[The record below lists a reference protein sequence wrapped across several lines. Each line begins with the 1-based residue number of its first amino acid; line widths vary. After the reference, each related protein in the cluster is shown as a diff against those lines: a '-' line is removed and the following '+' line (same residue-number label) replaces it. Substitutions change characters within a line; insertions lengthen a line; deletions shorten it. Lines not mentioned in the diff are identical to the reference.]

1 MSHWRILKKIDE
13 FGQDFDKL
21 VCEWKSNLEH
31 SCKKEKVLSTLTEVV
46 EEAEM
51 EIIPGGMATINVA
64 DIGLTFHSVL
74 SNSHGDDVV
83 LQGADVEDGAS
94 LKVREVK
101 ERVRLKIGNNF
112 DKQVFDSLVDE
123 IVKTNMPL
131 CLKALK
137 ELEEKVLLQHPPTF
151 QITGD
156 NLDLM
161 VKVKHMSASNQNNI
175 IHWVNLNAVKNRVL
189 ANHLSNDN
197 PVKSVLELEKVEFLP
212 SPEDNE
218 AYLQNITALA
228 TRVVVRNIP
237 AFSQFKDI
245 VVKHILHEYSDVM
258 KEKSDLVSIH
268 LIFSSY

>member
-1 MSHWRILKKIDE
+1 MLKKIDE

-31 SCKKEKVLSTLTEVV
+31 SCKKEKVLSTITEVV

-51 EIIPGGMATINVA
+51 EIIPEGMATINVA

-74 SNSHGDDVV
+74 SNSHGDDVI
-83 LQGADVEDGAS
+83 LQDADIKDGAS
-94 LKVREVK
+94 LEVREVK
-101 ERVRLKIGNNF
+101 ERVRLKMGDNF

-131 CLKALK
+131 CLKSLK

-161 VKVKHMSASNQNNI
+161 VKVKHMSASNQNNS
-175 IHWVNLNAVKNRVL
+175 IHWFNLNAVKNRVL
-189 ANHLSNDN
+189 ANHLSNDY
-197 PVKSVLELEKVEFLP
+197 PIKSVLELENVEFLP

-218 AYLQNITALA
+218 AYLHNITALE
-228 TRVVVRNIP
+228 TRVLVRNIP

-258 KEKSDLVSIH
+258 KEKSDQVSIH
-268 LIFSSY
+268 LISSSY

>member
-1 MSHWRILKKIDE
+1 MLKKIDE

-31 SCKKEKVLSTLTEVV
+31 SCKKEKVLSTITEVV

-51 EIIPGGMATINVA
+51 EIIPEGMATINVA

-74 SNSHGDDVV
+74 SNSHGDDVI
-83 LQGADVEDGAS
+83 LQDADMEDGAS
-94 LKVREVK
+94 LEVREVE
-101 ERVRLKIGNNF
+101 ERVRLKMGDNF
-112 DKQVFDSLVDE
+112 DKQVFDSRVDE

-131 CLKALK
+131 CLKSLK

-161 VKVKHMSASNQNNI
+161 VKVKHMSASNQNNS
-175 IHWVNLNAVKNRVL
+175 IHWFNLNAVKNRVL
-189 ANHLSNDN
+189 ANHLSNDY
-197 PVKSVLELEKVEFLP
+197 PIKSVLELENVEFLP

-218 AYLQNITALA
+218 AYLHNITALA
-228 TRVVVRNIP
+228 TRVLVRNIP

-258 KEKSDLVSIH
+258 KEKSDQVSIH
-268 LIFSSY
+268 LISSSY

>member
-1 MSHWRILKKIDE
+1 MEKQPWAQL
-13 FGQDFDKL
+13 Q
-21 VCEWKSNLEH
+21 
-31 SCKKEKVLSTLTEVV
+31 KEKVLSTINEVV

-51 EIIPGGMATINVA
+51 EIIPDGMAAINVA

-74 SNSHGDDVV
+74 SNSHGDDVI
-83 LQGADVEDGAS
+83 LQDADMVDGAS
-94 LKVREVK
+94 LEVREVE
-101 ERVRLKIGNNF
+101 ERVRFKMGNNY

-131 CLKALK
+131 CLKSVK
-137 ELEEKVLLQHPPTF
+137 ELEEKVLLQHLPTF

-161 VKVKHMSASNQNNI
+161 VKVKRMSASNQNNS
-175 IHWVNLNAVKNRVL
+175 IHWFNLNAVKNRVL

-197 PVKSVLELEKVEFLP
+197 PVKSVLELENVEFLP

-218 AYLQNITALA
+218 AYLRIITALA
-228 TRVVVRNIP
+228 ARVVVRNIP

-258 KEKSDLVSIH
+258 KEKSDQVSIH

>member
-1 MSHWRILKKIDE
+1 
-13 FGQDFDKL
+13 
-21 VCEWKSNLEH
+21 
-31 SCKKEKVLSTLTEVV
+31 
-46 EEAEM
+46 
-51 EIIPGGMATINVA
+51 MATINVA
-64 DIGLTFHSVL
+64 DIGLIFHSVL
-74 SNSHGDDVV
+74 SNSHGDDVE

-161 VKVKHMSASNQNNI
+161 VKVKHMSASNQNNS

-258 KEKSDLVSIH
+258 KEKSDQVSIH

>member
-1 MSHWRILKKIDE
+1 MLKKIDE

-31 SCKKEKVLSTLTEVV
+31 SCKKEKVLSTINEVV

-51 EIIPGGMATINVA
+51 EKIPEGMATINVA
-64 DIGLTFHSVL
+64 VS
-74 SNSHGDDVV
+74 SNSHGDDVI
-83 LQGADVEDGAS
+83 LQDTDMVDGAS
-94 LKVREVK
+94 LEVREVE
-101 ERVRLKIGNNF
+101 ERVRFKMGNNF

-131 CLKALK
+131 CLKSLK
-137 ELEEKVLLQHPPTF
+137 DLEEKVLLQHPPTF

-161 VKVKHMSASNQNNI
+161 VKVKHMSASNQNNS
-175 IHWVNLNAVKNRVL
+175 IHWFNLNAVKNRVL

-197 PVKSVLELEKVEFLP
+197 PVKSVLELENVEFLL

-218 AYLQNITALA
+218 AYLHNITALV
-228 TRVVVRNIP
+228 TRVVARNIP
-237 AFSQFKDI
+237 AFSQYKDI
-245 VVKHILHEYSDVM
+245 AVKHILHEYSDVM
-258 KEKSDLVSIH
+258 KEKSDQVSTCIH
-268 LIFSSY
+268 LNFSSY